1 MWALWLTVALAAPVT
16 PDAAVAAALARDASV
31 ASSEAVVDAATGA
44 AAQGGRPRSN
54 PALNVQLGFGVA
66 QHEVAL
72 TQALSVTGE
81 GQAITR
87 ADRHALSAAKLSAAR
102 TELQVAADVRRA
114 YVVVVAADAELALSA
129 EALRLAGAV
138 RAGVE
143 GRLAQGEVGE
153 LDAHLARLDEGAA
166 VEDWYRV
173 AQASALARQ
182 DLAARTGLPLDVEV
196 VADPLDA
203 SPAPS
208 QREGPRADV
217 AAAEE
222 EAAAAAARTKAARA
236 ASFAPVEV
244 GVWAQAQN
252 LGAGTLPGGGVDLPA
267 WDWRSNVGWS
277 VGPSLTVQLPVWSAN
292 AAGRAAAEGDA
303 RAADAALE
311 ATTTRAEVEQQAA
324 GLAGALAAEAE
335 ARTPGSL
342 AGDADAALAAIQAAV
357 DAGELGLI
365 EASQLRLRVFDTRR
379 RVVAL
384 RAELAAARIDT
395 ALAEE
400 WPSLL
405 GR

>member
-1 MWALWLTVALAAPVT
+1 
-16 PDAAVAAALARDASV
+16 
-31 ASSEAVVDAATGA
+31 
-44 AAQGGRPRSN
+44 
-54 PALNVQLGFGVA
+54 VQLGFGVA
-66 QHEVAL
+66 QHQVAL

-208 QREGPRADV
+208 QREGPRAAPSCSGSRHRPRRARNRRISIRS
-217 AAAEE
+217 AAPRRSRGLPPRSQRSGLLPRPAESG
-222 EAAAAAARTKAARA
+222 RN
-236 ASFAPVEV
+236 P
-244 GVWAQAQN
+244 
-252 LGAGTLPGGGVDLPA
+252 
-267 WDWRSNVGWS
+267 RS
-277 VGPSLTVQLPVWSAN
+277 
-292 AAGRAAAEGDA
+292 R
-303 RAADAALE
+303 
-311 ATTTRAEVEQQAA
+311 
-324 GLAGALAAEAE
+324 
-335 ARTPGSL
+335 
-342 AGDADAALAAIQAAV
+342 
-357 DAGELGLI
+357 
-365 EASQLRLRVFDTRR
+365 
-379 RVVAL
+379 
-384 RAELAAARIDT
+384 
-395 ALAEE
+395 
-400 WPSLL
+400 
-405 GR
+405 